1 MKTPPVSALIVMF
14 VLATAVTSLALAYAN
29 RESASAGFLVRWW
42 SHAWQHG
49 WAAGAAVVLVALLL
63 KR

>member
-1 MKTPPVSALIVMF
+1 MF
-14 VLATAVTSLALAYAN
+14 VLATAVTSLALACVS
-29 RESASAGFLVRWW
+29 REFAGAGFLARWW

-49 WAAGAAVVLVALLL
+49 WAAGAAVVIAALLL